1 MQTTASSISPLDSS
15 SKPFSKLVLL
25 NIEKHL
31 KMKKIVSLLGIMFLA
46 AGFAMAQK
54 YAFVDTE
61 YILNRIPSYK
71 AAQDQLDKQAE
82 DWQTE
87 IETMYD
93 EIEKMYKDFQS
104 EKVLLT
110 EDMQVRREE
119 EIVNREKEVKELQQ
133 KYFGRDGSL
142 FKKRQELIKPIQDE
156 VYKAVKEIATEGN
169 FAVIF
174 DTASGANMLYTNP
187 KYDKSDDV
195 LEKLGYKN

>member
-1 MQTTASSISPLDSS
+1 
-15 SKPFSKLVLL
+15 
-25 NIEKHL
+25 
-31 KMKKIVSLLGIMFLA
+31 MKKIISLLGIVFLA
-46 AGFAMAQK
+46 AGLGLAQK

-71 AAQDQLDKQAE
+71 AAQDQLDKMAE
-82 DWQTE
+82 DWQGE
-87 IETMYD
+87 IELMYD
-93 EIEKMYKDFQS
+93 EVEKMYKDFQA

-110 EDMQVRREE
+110 EEMKMRKEE
-119 EIVNREKEVKELQQ
+119 EIINREKEIKELQQ

-142 FKKRQELIKPIQDE
+142 FKKRQELVKPIQDE
-156 VYKAVKEIATEGN
+156 LYNAVKEIAVEGN
-169 FAVIF
+169 YAVIF

>member
-1 MQTTASSISPLDSS
+1 
-15 SKPFSKLVLL
+15 
-25 NIEKHL
+25 
-31 KMKKIVSLLGIMFLA
+31 MKKIISFLGIMFLA
-46 AGFAMAQK
+46 AGFGLAQK

-61 YILNRIPSYK
+61 YILTRIPSYK
-71 AAQDQLDKQAE
+71 AAQEQLDKLAE

-87 IETMYD
+87 IQTSYE
-93 EIEKMYKDFQS
+93 EIEKMYKDFQA

-110 EDMQVRREE
+110 EEMKVRKEE
-119 EIVNREKEVKELQQ
+119 EIVNREKEVKQLQQ

-142 FKKRQELIKPIQDE
+142 FTKRQELIKPIQDE
-156 VYKAVKEIATEGN
+156 VYRAVKEIAIEGN
-169 FAVIF
+169 YAVIF